1 MAMGIPA
8 GEIVFPNWDH
18 EQVRRNLSSNIYL
31 LRHYRKMRRGEFA
44 KQIGSVTPRVSAL
57 ENGGLTPKLKDLSR
71 IAEVLGTT
79 PGRLLDVDSRRYLE
93 EGRFYLLFDHSRRLE
108 YPPGEF
114 FPKEVRAF
122 IERNFFL
129 V

>member
-1 MAMGIPA
+1 MEISAE
-8 GEIVFPNWDH
+8 EIVPRNGNH
-18 EQVRRNLSSNIYL
+18 EQVIRNLSNNIYL

-44 KQIGSVTPRVSAL
+44 KQIESVTPRVSAL
-57 ENGGLTPKLKDLSR
+57 ENGGLAPKLKDLSR

-79 PGRLLDVDSRRYLE
+79 PGRLLDVNSRRYLE

-108 YPPGEF
+108 YPPGEL

-122 IERNFFL
+122 VEGNFF
-129 V
+129 